1 VKSLFL
7 GTSTVLFSDG
17 EHSILIDGFFS
28 RPSLTKILFGKVAP
42 NRARIDEA
50 MARAGIERVDA
61 VLVSHSH
68 LDHALD
74 SPLVAQLADARL
86 CGSESTRMIARGLA
100 FDESRFVPLETGV
113 PVVAGAFRVTPV
125 RAVHSN
131 GDRFP
136 GEITEPIVPPAKT
149 AAYRTGEC
157 FDFHIEHPD
166 ATALVH
172 PTAGFIPGVL
182 ADYPADTIYLGAG
195 AAGHETEAW
204 RNSYWDETVVATG
217 ASTVLPV
224 HWDRFWRPLSEPLK
238 PLPSKLDNLD
248 ATLATWMARANASR
262 IDLRLPKPFVWEQLE
277 V

>member
-1 VKSLFL
+1 
-7 GTSTVLFSDG
+7 
-17 EHSILIDGFFS
+17 
-28 RPSLTKILFGKVAP
+28 
-42 NRARIDEA
+42 
-50 MARAGIERVDA
+50 
-61 VLVSHSH
+61 
-68 LDHALD
+68 
-74 SPLVAQLADARL
+74 
-86 CGSESTRMIARGLA
+86 
-100 FDESRFVPLETGV
+100 
-113 PVVAGAFRVTPV
+113 
-125 RAVHSN
+125 
-131 GDRFP
+131 
-136 GEITEPIVPPAKT
+136 
-149 AAYRTGEC
+149 
-157 FDFHIEHPD
+157 
-166 ATALVH
+166 
-172 PTAGFIPGVL
+172 VL